1 MKNFSKNSWSL
12 DSFCCSPSNCEKISY
27 KITEFDK
34 SKTWGEEYNSSQP
47 TKSSESSHNLS
58 ILDRVRLNNATGII
72 DHLNINSLKNKFEML
87 RQIVQNKL
95 NIFLVSETK
104 LDLSFPSSQFAIEG
118 FSAPFRLE
126 RNSAQLKIYL

>member
-1 MKNFSKNSWSL
+1 MSL
-12 DSFCCSPSNCEKISY
+12 KIDGPSTVFVVAQATVRKFLI

-34 SKTWGEEYNSSQP
+34 SKTWGKEHNSSQP
-47 TKSSESSHNLS
+47 IKSSQSSHNLS

-72 DHLNINSLKNKFEML
+72 NHLNINSLKNKFEML
-87 RQIVQNKL
+87 RQPVQNKL

-104 LDLSFPSSQFAIEG
+104 VDLSFPSSQFAIEG
-118 FSAPFRLE
+118 FSVPFRLE